1 MTELRKRM
9 IEDLRLR
16 NYSEQT
22 IRSYTETVADFA
34 RYFHL
39 SPDQLGSEQVRE
51 YQLYLLDERKLA
63 WQTFQVRMAGLKF
76 LYTRTLKQK
85 WFDLEIAKPKV
96 RRKLPTILSRE
107 EVQALL
113 NATVNLKHRALLAT
127 LYGTGLRCEEAQ
139 RLKVSDIDS
148 QRMMVH
154 VREGKGRF
162 PRQVMLSPKWLEL
175 LRSYWRWR
183 KPTDWLFPGDKPGFP
198 IHQSAIRQICE
209 QLREKVG
216 IKKRFS
222 PHVLRHCFATHML
235 DSGADLRTIQ
245 LLLGHADLKTTARYL
260 HVSEQKLQ
268 ATPSPLDA
276 LELRDIFIA
285 DGDGTR
291 R

>member
-1 MTELRKRM
+1 M

>member
-127 LYGTGLRCEEAQ
+127 YMEPVCDA
-139 RLKVSDIDS
+139 K
-148 QRMMVH
+148 
-154 VREGKGRF
+154 
-162 PRQVMLSPKWLEL
+162 
-175 LRSYWRWR
+175 
-183 KPTDWLFPGDKPGFP
+183 KP
-198 IHQSAIRQICE
+198 SA
-209 QLREKVG
+209 
-216 IKKRFS
+216 S
-222 PHVLRHCFATHML
+222 
-235 DSGADLRTIQ
+235 
-245 LLLGHADLKTTARYL
+245 
-260 HVSEQKLQ
+260 
-268 ATPSPLDA
+268 
-276 LELRDIFIA
+276 
-285 DGDGTR
+285 
-291 R
+291 